1 MQSSGSQDVSGMVS
15 AFRAQTEGLACGL
28 LGFAVELEP
37 NVCGGR
43 WQEELTLASFK
54 SKVYLSAFQAA
65 LLMNKNLSHQH
76 N

>member
-15 AFRAQTEGLACGL
+15 AFRAQTEGLARGL
-28 LGFAVELEP
+28 LGFAVVLEP

-65 LLMNKNLSHQH
+65 LLMNKDLSHQH